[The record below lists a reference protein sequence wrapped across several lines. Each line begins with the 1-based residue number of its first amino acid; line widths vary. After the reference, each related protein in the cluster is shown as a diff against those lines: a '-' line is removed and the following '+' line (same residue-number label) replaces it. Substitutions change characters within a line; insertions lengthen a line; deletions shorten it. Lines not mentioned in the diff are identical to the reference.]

1 VNQKQK
7 KIYIEIKRVSG
18 LGYSIVTEWSKCSQR
33 WISPKIDVSA
43 VVSKGGCEGL
53 LTKLHKFSL
62 SYEQDA
68 KY

>member
-7 KIYIEIKRVSG
+7 KIYIEIKKVSG
-18 LGYSIVTEWSKCSQR
+18 LGYSVVAEWSKCGQR
-33 WISPKIDVSA
+33 WISPKIDGSA
-43 VVSKGGCEGL
+43 VVSKRACEGL
-53 LTKLHKFSL
+53 LTKLRKFSL